1 MAISSLELNNYK
13 SIVSCNLDFQNLNII
28 IGANGAGKSCLLSFF
43 ELMRAFTFNQEGYLR
58 THVTR
63 NGGPDAFLRY
73 GRKCTQSLSAAL
85 TIADTP
91 YRFSFELT
99 KDDEFFFVEEMIL
112 DFKTNEWHHQS
123 GRQESMLSNRPVFVP
138 EAFVNE
144 ISQWRVYHIN
154 DTGSTSPIIK
164 KQLIADNRYLRNDG
178 SNITSFLYML
188 KERYPKNYRHIVK
201 TVQRIVPFFSDFT
214 FRQVGD
220 LVELLWI
227 EKASDIPLKVHLLS
241 DGVLRFICLAT
252 LLLQPKDLM
261 PQTIFIDEPEL
272 GLHPFALNVLAGLI
286 RSVSADRQLI
296 VATQSPE
303 FLNAFTAEAIVVADR
318 NNGQTTLKRLNS
330 SELKLWLEKYTLS
343 ELWQMNY
350 LEGGTI

>member
-1 MAISSLELNNYK
+1 MAIQNLKLYNYK
-13 SIVSCNLDFQNLNII
+13 SIMSCDLSLQNTNII
-28 IGANGAGKSCLLSFF
+28 IGANGAGKSNLLSFF
-43 ELMRAFTFNQEGYLR
+43 DLMRAFTQEDLLHS
-58 THVTR
+58 HVAR
-63 NGGPDAFLRY
+63 KGGPDAFLRF
-73 GRKCTQSLSAAL
+73 GRKHTKSFSAAL
-85 TIADTP
+85 TVADIP
-91 YRFSFELT
+91 YRFTLEATEGDSV
-99 KDDEFFFVEEMIL
+99 FFAEEKIM
-112 DFKTNEWHHQS
+112 DTRENAWKHQL
-123 GRQESMLSNRPVFVP
+123 GQRESMLSNRPGCVP

-164 KQLIADNRYLRNDG
+164 KQLNADNRYLRDDG

-318 NNGQTTLKRLNS
+318 NNGLTTLKRLNS

-350 LEGGTI
+350 LDGGTI

>member
-1 MAISSLELNNYK
+1 MAIQNIKLYNYK
-13 SIVSCNLDFQNLNII
+13 SIMSCDLSLQNTNII
-28 IGANGAGKSCLLSFF
+28 IGANGAGKSNLLSFF
-43 ELMRAFTFNQEGYLR
+43 DLMRAFTQEELLQS
-58 THVTR
+58 HVAR
-63 NGGPDAFLRY
+63 KGGPDAFLRF
-73 GRKCTQSLSAAL
+73 GRKHTKAFSAAL
-85 TIADTP
+85 IVADIP
-91 YRFSFELT
+91 YRFTLEAT
-99 KDDEFFFVEEMIL
+99 EGDTVFFAEEKII
-112 DFKTNEWHHQS
+112 DTREKAWKHQLKQ
-123 GRQESMLSNRPVFVP
+123 RESMLSKRPSFVP
-138 EAFVNE
+138 DAFVNE

-164 KQLIADNRYLRNDG
+164 KQLIADNRYLRDDG

-188 KERYPKNYRHIVK
+188 KERYPKSYRHIVK

-214 FRQVGD
+214 FQQVDD
-220 LVELLWI
+220 LVELFWN
-227 EKASDIPLKVHLLS
+227 ENASDIPLKVHLLS

>member
-1 MAISSLELNNYK
+1 MAIQNIKLYNYK
-13 SIVSCNLDFQNLNII
+13 SIMSCDLTLQNTNII
-28 IGANGAGKSCLLSFF
+28 IGANGAGKSNLLSFF
-43 ELMRAFTFNQEGYLR
+43 ELMRAFTQEDLLLS
-58 THVTR
+58 HVAR
-63 NGGPDAFLRY
+63 KGGPDAFLRF
-73 GRKCTQSLSAAL
+73 GRKTTNAFSAVL
-85 TIADTP
+85 TVANIP
-91 YRFSFELT
+91 YRFTLEVTEGDSV
-99 KDDEFFFVEEMIL
+99 FFAEEKIMDI
-112 DFKTNEWHHQS
+112 KENAWMHQL
-123 GRQESMLSNRPVFVP
+123 RQRESMLSNRPVFVP

-164 KQLIADNRYLRNDG
+164 KQLIADNRYLRDDG